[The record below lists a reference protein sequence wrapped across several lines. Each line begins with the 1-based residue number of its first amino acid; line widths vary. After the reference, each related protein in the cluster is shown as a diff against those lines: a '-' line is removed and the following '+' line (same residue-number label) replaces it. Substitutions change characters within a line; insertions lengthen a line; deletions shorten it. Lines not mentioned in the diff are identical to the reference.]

1 MRHFISPN
9 MLDWGFWLCLAQ
21 FAINNAW
28 HETTQQTPFFLNRG
42 RAPRIPLDILL
53 PKRGMWTTLHLANL
67 LEICSSWLIVQESS
81 PLLHRRGK
89 SVTMML
95 SCLCSQ
101 GGSVIVDVWLAA
113 QDFWY

>member
-67 LEICSSWLIVQESS
+67 QQLVDRARKLTIVAQERQKRYYDAKLSLQS
-81 PLLHRRGK
+81 RRK
-89 SVTMML
+89 
-95 SCLCSQ
+95 CYC
-101 GGSVIVDVWLAA
+101 
-113 QDFWY
+113 